1 MPATDT
7 IEAMRMEH
15 RAEMEVEAHGRI
27 DQKALQLVL
36 AQSLNHDGPKNKLTL
51 RLHACLADQGL

>member
-1 MPATDT
+1 
-7 IEAMRMEH
+7 MEH
-15 RAEMEVEAHGRI
+15 RAVTEIEPHRRI

-51 RLHACLADQGL
+51 RLHACLADQGI